1 VAHPWTLTDDLTRQ
15 LDDLVDRVTEAELAM
30 VLSPDGLLLGT
41 SRGVDQEVAE
51 QVVCVAAGLQGLAL
65 AAGRLTGNG
74 GVQQIIVQMCE
85 AYLFL
90 ATTRG
95 GALLAVRFAAEAEV
109 AEIAYEVAL
118 FANQSHHDLPVELES
133 AVRSPARG

>member
-1 VAHPWTLTDDLTRQ
+1 VENAWTLTDNLTRQ
-15 LDDLVDRVTEAELAM
+15 LDDLVGRVTAAELAM
-30 VLSPDGLLLGT
+30 VLTPDGLLLGT
-41 SRGVDQEVAE
+41 SRGVDQEVAG

-95 GALLAVRFAAEAEV
+95 GALLAVRFTADAEV

-118 FANQSHHDLPVELES
+118 FANQSHHELPAELEA
-133 AVRSPARG
+133 AVRSPVRG

>member
-1 VAHPWTLTDDLTRQ
+1 VVHPWTLTDDLTRQ

-30 VLSPDGLLLGT
+30 VLSPDGVLLGT

-95 GALLAVRFAAEAEV
+95 GALLAVRFTADAEV
-109 AEIAYEVAL
+109 ADIAYQVAL

-133 AVRSPARG
+133 AVRSPTRG